1 MTKRQRKG
9 VIKLLLD
16 GLENTRK
23 ELEIAWAKNDKE
35 SAYLVDSLLTIEKN
49 LYNSLL
55 LLGTT
60 PPKRDERM
68 DRVEIV
74 ILKQKRERVL

>member
-60 PPKRDERM
+60 PPKREKK
-68 DRVEIV
+68 VEEIYIEV
-74 ILKQKRERVL
+74 YGKPRKGE